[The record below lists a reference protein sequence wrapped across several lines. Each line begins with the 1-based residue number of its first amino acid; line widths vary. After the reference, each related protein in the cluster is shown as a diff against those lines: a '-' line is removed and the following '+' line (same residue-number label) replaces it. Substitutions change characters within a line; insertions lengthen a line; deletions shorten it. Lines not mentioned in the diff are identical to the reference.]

1 MVKILFFSGLA
12 SDLFYF
18 GEYVVEKDIEPQLR
32 NSLVYDLTGYS
43 YIIMFANYII
53 IDKQINKARSVVV
66 VSLYDG
72 RKQYNLEFTNVISEH
87 INFAQFID
95 IVRNVHHAVSG
106 EVNR

>member
-53 IDKQINKARSVVV
+53 IDK
-66 VSLYDG
+66 
-72 RKQYNLEFTNVISEH
+72 
-87 INFAQFID
+87 
-95 IVRNVHHAVSG
+95 
-106 EVNR
+106 